1 MALPAIQAVRAHKPN
16 AHLVGM
22 ARPEHADLVRRISAF
37 DEVVL
42 APPETGPDRRR
53 AWWAAVRG
61 LRGAKL
67 DTAVLLA
74 PSFEGVLTA
83 LLAGIPVRIG
93 HTTDRRSLLLSQ
105 RVSVKPD
112 GHRSDGFLDVVAK
125 LGALPVSGT
134 IPFTLQLAERKYAK
148 QLFEREGL
156 DETARPVLVNPAAA
170 KTPRAWSSERFQ
182 QLAELIADR
191 HPGLPVLVHDH
202 HPFKAAKDWPSHPSI
217 RMLAGASLLE
227 LGAVVERC
235 GLYVGN
241 DSGPMHMAA
250 ALGIPT
256 VGIYGPS
263 SPNRT
268 SPRGSA
274 EAPHIVVSAFLPCSP
289 CRERFFEECPA
300 PPTADGRPPCLDR
313 VAVETVADQ
322 VDRLLAGLR
331 LPTNT
336 V

>member
-1 MALPAIQAVRAHKPN
+1 M
-16 AHLVGM
+16 
-22 ARPEHADLVRRISAF
+22 
-37 DEVVL
+37 
-42 APPETGPDRRR
+42 
-53 AWWAAVRG
+53 
-61 LRGAKL
+61 
-67 DTAVLLA
+67 DTARTGF
-74 PSFEGVLTA
+74 STSS
-83 LLAGIPVRIG
+83 
-93 HTTDRRSLLLSQ
+93 RSL
-105 RVSVKPD
+105 
-112 GHRSDGFLDVVAK
+112 
-125 LGALPVSGT
+125 ALCPCLET

-250 ALGIPT
+250 ALGDSHGWYLWPVESEPHVATWIGGGAAHCRLG
-256 VGIYGPS
+256 VS
-263 SPNRT
+263 SMLALQRAVF
-268 SPRGSA
+268 RGVSR
-274 EAPHIVVSAFLPCSP
+274 APD
-289 CRERFFEECPA
+289 RGWT
-300 PPTADGRPPCLDR
+300 PPLSRQGCGRDG
-313 VAVETVADQ
+313 
-322 VDRLLAGLR
+322 G
-331 LPTNT
+331 
-336 V
+336 